1 MTKNEQ
7 SLREMWDQTFQ
18 HMQRRIPGEERE
30 KGAKRIFEET
40 MVKNLLNVTKKKNQT
55 GPQQLF
61 KHPRNSMNS
70 K

>member
-1 MTKNEQ
+1 
-7 SLREMWDQTFQ
+7 MWDQTFQ
-18 HMQRRIPGEERE
+18 HIQRRIPGEERE

-40 MVKNLLNVTKKKNQT
+40 MVRNLINLTKKKNQT
-55 GPQQLF
+55 KPQQLF